1 MKKKKDPVNILLL
14 LAIFFLSI
22 FIVVPPLLR
31 LTIPDV
37 KLKED
42 KKNTQEEKNIII
54 LSCSK
59 TDPTTTLTITS
70 KSKYV
75 NDVIEQNIIIYEQIV
90 TKDGEAQPVPLPE
103 PVTREINILSEVD
116 GININKSS
124 NKTIVSIPK
133 YIVDNN
139 NSNIYLTNQFREK
152 NEQKKYYEDQGFVC
166 SESKS

>member
-14 LAIFFLSI
+14 LAIFLLSI

-42 KKNTQEEKNIII
+42 KKNIQEEKNITI

-59 TDPTTTLTITS
+59 TDSTTALTITS
-70 KSKYV
+70 RSKYV
-75 NDVIEQNIIIYEQIV
+75 NDVIEQNIIIYEQ
-90 TKDGEAQPVPLPE
+90 TALKDGDTQPVPLPE
-103 PVTREINILSEVD
+103 PVAREIDILSEVN
-116 GININKSS
+116 GLNINKSS
-124 NKTIVSIPK
+124 NKTIVSISK

-139 NSNIYLTNQFREK
+139 NSNTYLTSRFKEK
-152 NEQKKYYEDQGFVC
+152 VEQKKYYEDQGFAC
-166 SESKS
+166 NETKN